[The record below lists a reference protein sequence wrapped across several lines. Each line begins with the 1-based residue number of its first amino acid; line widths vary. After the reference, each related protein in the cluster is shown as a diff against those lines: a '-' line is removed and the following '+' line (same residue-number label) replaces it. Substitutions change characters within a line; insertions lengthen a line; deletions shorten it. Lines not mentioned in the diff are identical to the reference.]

1 MSNRHLFLSTLHTN
15 ICSLYTKKFL
25 KNFCKNTW
33 LFAAPCGIIKG
44 WGVGGTG
51 VPYFFWSKSLSSI
64 ISYPEAKVNKN
75 RENFLK
81 KFFKKDLTFGSKTW
95 YNKRGSIFFF
105 FFFLLSQDTPGG
117 VVQLQLPAPCDT
129 PGCVAPAQRGE
140 HLFGLTRVGALSF
153 LIIYIRAK
161 NFFKK
166 MLKNAWLY
174 FLYLIYLYCQWKTR
188 QKKLFQKSFKKCLT
202 FKKWFDIIK
211 LSMKGKW

>member
-1 MSNRHLFLSTLHTN
+1 MSNRHLFFVNLHTI

-51 VPYFFWSKSLSSI
+51 VPYFFLIWTLSSI

-75 RENFLK
+75 RENFFK

-105 FFFLLSQDTPGG
+105 FFFLLRRTRLAALSSSE
-117 VVQLQLPAPCDT
+117 LPAPIDT

-140 HLFGLTRVGALSF
+140 HLFGR
-153 LIIYIRAK
+153 
-161 NFFKK
+161 
-166 MLKNAWLY
+166 
-174 FLYLIYLYCQWKTR
+174 
-188 QKKLFQKSFKKCLT
+188 
-202 FKKWFDIIK
+202 
-211 LSMKGKW
+211 